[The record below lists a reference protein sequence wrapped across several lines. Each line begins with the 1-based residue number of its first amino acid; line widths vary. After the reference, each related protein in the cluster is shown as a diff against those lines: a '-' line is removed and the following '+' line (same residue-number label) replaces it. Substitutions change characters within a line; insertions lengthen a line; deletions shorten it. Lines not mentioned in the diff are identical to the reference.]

1 MNEFFF
7 ELNIW
12 FESDYDVEGLKDKFK
27 IEPTEVVKYNDC
39 DDEDKKTAQ
48 FFYQTGLYEDYDVEE
63 ELYEFISEMHEKTVG
78 IKEILKENK
87 GELYINIVYKKLEDK
102 KEMANITLSRE
113 VLEML
118 GDMGAHFEVCEF

>member
-48 FFYQTGLYEDYDVEE
+48 FFCDLSEGVAYVQ
-63 ELYEFISEMHEKTVG
+63 IS
-78 IKEILKENK
+78 I
-87 GELYINIVYKKLEDK
+87 
-102 KEMANITLSRE
+102 
-113 VLEML
+113 
-118 GDMGAHFEVCEF
+118 F